1 MLALSGCRG
10 TDGPDVVRRDPL
22 EGSMSRS
29 AQSSTERLRVVFMG
43 TSLTAGYGLENPD
56 DGYTGLIQAMV
67 DSLTLPFEIVNAG
80 VSGETSAGGIRRV
93 EWLFEVPTDVLVLEL
108 GANDGLRGQDASVMK
123 NNLQTI
129 IDEVRRR
136 HPTLRLV
143 IAGMEA
149 PPNMGSRY
157 VGEFRSVFAE
167 LAARNDALLIPFL
180 LDGVAGTIAL
190 NQADGIHPNP
200 EGHRR
205 VAATV
210 WKIMEPLLL
219 ELADE
224 FEATYSKTRENR
236 P

>member
-10 TDGPDVVRRDPL
+10 ADGPDVVRRDPL
-22 EGSMSRS
+22 EGSASRR
-29 AQSSTERLRVVFMG
+29 AQTPDERLRVVFMG
-43 TSLTAGYGLENPD
+43 TSLTAGYGLEDLD
-56 DGYTGLIQAMV
+56 DGYTSLIQAMV

-93 EWLFEVPTDVLVLEL
+93 EWLFEVSTDVLVLEL
-108 GANDGLRGQDASVMK
+108 GANDGLRGQDPSVMR

-129 IDEVRRR
+129 IDEVRKR
-136 HPTLRLV
+136 HPAIRLV
-143 IAGMEA
+143 IAGMQA

-157 VGEFRSVFAE
+157 VNAFGAVFSD
-167 LAARNDALLIPFL
+167 LAARNGALLIPFL
-180 LDGVAGTIAL
+180 LDRVAGTADL
-190 NQADGIHPNP
+190 NQGDGIHPNP

-210 WKIMEPLLL
+210 WKIIEPLLL
-219 ELADE
+219 ELAKD
-224 FEATYSKTRENR
+224 FDATRRTREDR

>member
-56 DGYTGLIQAMV
+56 DGYTSLIQAMV

-108 GANDGLRGQDASVMK
+108 GANDGLRGQDPTVMK

>member
-1 MLALSGCRG
+1 
-10 TDGPDVVRRDPL
+10 
-22 EGSMSRS
+22 
-29 AQSSTERLRVVFMG
+29 MG

-108 GANDGLRGQDASVMK
+108 GANDGLRGQSPSVMK

-149 PPNMGSRY
+149 PPNMGSWY